1 MARPGDDRTGDV
13 ERRLRRALLGMATV
27 ICLAL
32 FLLWRIDNPRIE
44 RLRMELAD
52 AVLPGMSWVA
62 GPIELGTAMV
72 RDYRNFLDVYD
83 QNRELRREIQRLRVW
98 RETARALEEENAQL
112 RALNHVRLA
121 PRTVFVTG
129 DVIAD
134 SGGPFSHTVMVNVGE
149 RDGVLDGSAAVDG
162 SGLVGRVVG
171 TGQTAAR
178 ILLLTDF
185 SSRVP
190 VMIRP
195 SGRRAILAGDGAA
208 APRLEFVDGID
219 ELRPGDQVET
229 SGDGGVFP
237 SGLPV
242 GRIIA
247 MPDGSLRAALAAD
260 YNRLEFL
267 RVLRYKPDTQIDRPG
282 GMVVPPGPAS
292 SPLIGPTRPLGAI
305 PQGALPADGLP
316 SATAGN

>member
-1 MARPGDDRTGDV
+1 MARPGDDRTGEL
-13 ERRLRRALLGMATV
+13 ERKLRRAFLGAAAAL
-27 ICLAL
+27 CLAL
-32 FLLWRIDNPRIE
+32 FVLWRIDNPRVE

-52 AVLPGMSWVA
+52 VMLPGMSWVA
-62 GPIELGTAMV
+62 GPIELATAMV

-83 QNRELRREIQRLRVW
+83 QNRELRREIQRLRAW

-134 SGGPFSHTVMVNVGE
+134 SGGPFSQTVMVNVGA

-171 TGQTAAR
+171 TGETAAR
-178 ILLLTDF
+178 ILMLTDF

-208 APRLEFVDGID
+208 APRLEFVDAVD

-237 SGLPV
+237 PGLPV

-247 MPDGSLRAALAAD
+247 MPDGTLRAALSAD
-260 YNRLEFL
+260 YNRLEFV
-267 RVLRYKPDTQIDRPG
+267 RVLRYQPDTHIDRPG
-282 GMVVPPGPAS
+282 GLIVPPVAPPGS
-292 SPLIGPTRPLGAI
+292 LIGPTVPEGAL
-305 PQGALPADGLP
+305 PQGAAPTDGVP
-316 SATAGN
+316 SAAAGN